1 MRHYLYEENRMNQ
14 TISNQ
19 IKVEKHPKKSRLE
32 ALGIN
37 KWPTW
42 QKEVS
47 AFPWTFPEQEI
58 AYILEGECVIT
69 PTGGTAVTFGKGD
82 LVTFP
87 AGMTAHWEVKKPLHK
102 HYQLDGSLIGRIYRR
117 LMLKLKP

>member
-1 MRHYLYEENRMNQ
+1 M
-14 TISNQ
+14 Q
-19 IKVEKHPKKSRLE
+19 ITVEKNPTQSHLE
-32 ALGIN
+32 SLGVS

-47 AFPWTFPEQEI
+47 VFPWTFHEQEV

-69 PTGGTAVTFGKGD
+69 PIGGAPISFGKGD

-87 AGMTAHWEVKKPLHK
+87 AGMSANWEVKQALHK
-102 HYQLDGSLIGRIYRR
+102 HYQLDGNALSQAYWRIIA
-117 LMLKLKP
+117 KLKG

>member
-1 MRHYLYEENRMNQ
+1 MQNNVQITVAKNPAQ
-14 TISNQ
+14 TQLN
-19 IKVEKHPKKSRLE
+19 
-32 ALGIN
+32 ALNVN

-47 AFPWTFPEQEI
+47 TFDWTFHEQEI

-69 PTGGTAVTFGKGD
+69 PTGGMPVSFGKGD

-87 AGMTAHWEVKKPLHK
+87 AGLKASWQVVKPLYK
-102 HYQLDGSLIGRIYRR
+102 HYQLDGNAVSQAWLRLKAKIG
-117 LMLKLKP
+117 L

>member
-1 MRHYLYEENRMNQ
+1 MKNISVEQNPAQ
-14 TISNQ
+14 TKLDAL
-19 IKVEKHPKKSRLE
+19 KVT
-32 ALGIN
+32 

-47 AFPWTFPEQEI
+47 TFDWVFPEQEI

-69 PTGGTAVTFGKGD
+69 PLDNDGKHGTPVSFGKGD

-87 AGMTAHWEVKKPLHK
+87 AGLKAVWQVNKPLHK
-102 HYQLDGSLIGRIYRR
+102 HYKLDGNMLTQMWCR
-117 LMLKLKP
+117 LKLKLAPLWPTV

>member
-1 MRHYLYEENRMNQ
+1 MSQ
-14 TISNQ
+14 TTNNKIT
-19 IKVEKHPKKSRLE
+19 VEKNPKQSRLD
-32 ALGIN
+32 ALGVT

-47 AFPWTFPEQEI
+47 VFPWTFPEQEI
-58 AYILEGECVIT
+58 AYILDGECVIT
-69 PTGGTAVTFGKGD
+69 PIGGAAVKFGKGD

-87 AGMTAHWEVKKPLHK
+87 AGMTASWEVKKPLHK

-117 LMLKLKP
+117 LKLKLKL

>member
-1 MRHYLYEENRMNQ
+1 M
-14 TISNQ
+14 SNP
-19 IKVEKHPKKSRLE
+19 IIVEKNPDQARLE
-32 ALGIN
+32 TLGVS

-47 AFPWTFPEQEI
+47 VFPWTFPEEEI

-69 PTGGTAVTFGKGD
+69 PEGGAPVSFGKGD

-87 AGMTAHWEVKKPLHK
+87 AGMKASWEVKQALHK
-102 HYQLDGSLIGRIYRR
+102 HYHLDGSKLCQIFRRIKAA
-117 LMLKLKP
+117 LKL